1 MVKSSSFIVAALVIT
16 AVVASSK
23 EACSQ
28 EYVVMGTPMVNIRTG
43 PSTEHV
49 VVGRAEKGDIFR
61 VAATDGDWIEIEMF
75 TKDRRYV
82 FSASYVYPLTSA
94 DLVPGHRMALS
105 DSARVLRRAYQDIM
119 AAKTR
124 AQREA
129 SEIIP
134 ETANAERHAYL
145 RRIIEDRVILE
156 TMHIHGIQPALYVD
170 LMEHAQEAK
179 W

>member
-1 MVKSSSFIVAALVIT
+1 MAKSSSFIVAALVIA
-16 AVVASSK
+16 AVVGSSN

-28 EYVVMGTPMVNIRTG
+28 EYIVMGTPLVNIRTG

-49 VVGRAEKGDIFR
+49 VVGHAEKGDIFT
-61 VAATDGDWIEIEMF
+61 VEATDGDWIEIEMF

-105 DSARVLRRAYQDIM
+105 DSGRVLRRAYQDIM
-119 AAKTR
+119 AAKAR
-124 AQREA
+124 AEREA

-134 ETANAERHAYL
+134 EPVNAERHAYL

-156 TMHIHGIQPALYVD
+156 TLHIHGIQPALYAD
-170 LMEHAQEAK
+170 LMKHAQKAK